1 MINVSATSIH
11 PDPDSPASP
20 PMPSPMGSIPH
31 RTSLLDVLRH
41 IASHRD
47 LSSPPDVREIAMR
60 RDLSHLVS
68 TIDPE
73 NPASLAEV
81 RLRILRRV
89 LLAEWG
95 EAALGDYPSLVMLR
109 AADRLVAVDPEM
121 RDLLRRAVVML
132 KRSA

>member
-1 MINVSATSIH
+1 
-11 PDPDSPASP
+11 
-20 PMPSPMGSIPH
+20 
-31 RTSLLDVLRH
+31 
-41 IASHRD
+41 
-47 LSSPPDVREIAMR
+47 MR

-81 RLRILRRV
+81 RLRILRRI

-95 EAALGDYPSLVMLR
+95 EAALGDYVSLVMLR

-132 KRSA
+132 KHSA